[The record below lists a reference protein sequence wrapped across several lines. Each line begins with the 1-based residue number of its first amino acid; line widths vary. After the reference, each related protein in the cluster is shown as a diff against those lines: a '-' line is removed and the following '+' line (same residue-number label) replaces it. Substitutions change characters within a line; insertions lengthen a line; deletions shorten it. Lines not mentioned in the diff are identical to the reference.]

1 MGYSTILDIVGS
13 IIIGGVLIVILLTT
27 NSSAVQNS
35 FNYGGDLTIQ
45 QSLKLVV
52 DTLDH
57 DFSKIGYT
65 SIATVAIDP
74 TKRIVLA
81 DTSRIKFLS
90 DIDNDGIIDT
100 VYYYLGPTSELAGS
114 INPRDR
120 ILYRVTWDS
129 VSPSATLRYPGITV
143 FRLVYSDVNGN
154 TLSSPVAATSN
165 ISKIQIYL
173 KMESSVPYN
182 SVYVSTNWSS
192 TKYVIVNVD
201 RR

>member
-45 QSLKLVV
+45 QYLKTVV
-52 DTLDH
+52 DMVDQ

-81 DTSRIKFLS
+81 DTSSITFIS
-90 DIDNDGIIDT
+90 DIDNNGSIET
-100 VYYYLGPTSELAGS
+100 VYYYLGTTNELAGT

-120 ILYRVTWDS
+120 ILYRVSKDTS
-129 VSPSATLRYPGITV
+129 GSLITSRYPGITI
-143 FRLVYSDVNGN
+143 FRLLYTDKNGA
-154 TLSSPVAATSN
+154 TLSSPVASTSN

-173 KMESSVPYN
+173 TMESSVPYN
-182 SVYVSTNWSS
+182 GVYVGTNWSS
-192 TKYVIVNVD
+192 TKCVTVNVD
-201 RR
+201 KR